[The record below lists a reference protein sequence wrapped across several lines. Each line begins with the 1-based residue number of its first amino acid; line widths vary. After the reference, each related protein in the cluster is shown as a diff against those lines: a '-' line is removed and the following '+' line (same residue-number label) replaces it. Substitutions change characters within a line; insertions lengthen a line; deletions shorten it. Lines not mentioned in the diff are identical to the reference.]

1 MSKALKKVQLY
12 FKNIN
17 KGIQACSNYFDT
29 CDYHTVSSILS
40 IAGLDKYLMLV
51 KRGGGGGLALFEF
64 LGEKEK
70 WIFSGGAEDFQK
82 VVFSC

>member
-40 IAGLDKYLMLV
+40 TGGLEKILMLV
-51 KRGGGGGLALFEF
+51 KRGGTCTFSIF
-64 LGEKEK
+64 RGEVGFF
-70 WIFSGGAEDFQK
+70 WWG
-82 VVFSC
+82 